1 MSLRSSGRIYGANY
15 FVRNSIQGRSS
26 DARERHRS
34 YVFVPPQRHLGP
46 RIIIIALA
54 IMIFAMVYLF
64 VQRRNQKPVK
74 ESPVQQL
81 QQENR
86 SGSAFMPQ

>member
-1 MSLRSSGRIYGANY
+1 M
-15 FVRNSIQGRSS
+15 
-26 DARERHRS
+26 
-34 YVFVPPQRHLGP
+34 FVPPQRRLGP

-54 IMIFAMVYLF
+54 IMIFGMVYLF

-74 ESPVQQL
+74 EAPVQQL

-86 SGSAFMPQ
+86 SGSAFAPR

>member
-1 MSLRSSGRIYGANY
+1 M
-15 FVRNSIQGRSS
+15 
-26 DARERHRS
+26 
-34 YVFVPPQRHLGP
+34 FVPPQRRLGP

-74 ESPVQQL
+74 ESPVQQF

-86 SGSAFMPQ
+86 TGSAFAPR

>member
-1 MSLRSSGRIYGANY
+1 M
-15 FVRNSIQGRSS
+15 
-26 DARERHRS
+26 
-34 YVFVPPQRHLGP
+34 FVPPQRRLGP

-54 IMIFAMVYLF
+54 IMIFAMVYLY

-81 QQENR
+81 QKESQF
-86 SGSAFMPQ
+86 GSAFATR

>member
-1 MSLRSSGRIYGANY
+1 M
-15 FVRNSIQGRSS
+15 
-26 DARERHRS
+26 
-34 YVFVPPQRHLGP
+34 FVPPQRRLGP

-54 IMIFAMVYLF
+54 IMIFAMVYLL

-81 QQENR
+81 QQEIGFG
-86 SGSAFMPQ
+86 SGFAPR